1 MKRYIMASHK
11 KSTGDRYK
19 VQILNQIL
27 DGMDNDEY
35 YLARLKG
42 DDTNAINIDREAIEL
57 LIDFYSYLW
66 KTFFI

>member
-1 MKRYIMASHK
+1 MASHK

-57 LIDFYSYLW
+57 LIDFYR
-66 KTFFI
+66 

>member
-57 LIDFYSYLW
+57 LIVFYS
-66 KTFFI
+66 

>member
-1 MKRYIMASHK
+1 MVSHK

-57 LIDFYSYLW
+57 LIDFYS
-66 KTFFI
+66 

>member
-57 LIDFYSYLW
+57 LIDFYS
-66 KTFFI
+66 

>member
-1 MKRYIMASHK
+1 MASHK

-57 LIDFYSYLW
+57 LIDFYS
-66 KTFFI
+66 